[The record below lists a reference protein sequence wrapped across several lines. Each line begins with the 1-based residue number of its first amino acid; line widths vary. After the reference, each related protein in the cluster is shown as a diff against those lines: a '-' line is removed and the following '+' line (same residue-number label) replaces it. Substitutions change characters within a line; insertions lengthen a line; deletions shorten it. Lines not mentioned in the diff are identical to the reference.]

1 MSKELEKDVLDIFSK
16 VMFFSKWNSPNQS
29 EENKKKRE
37 EDIEFIRTELER
49 LAEIDRINELSKD
62 AETLHCL
69 EEVKNGLNGH
79 CKSSYLK
86 DNPEEL
92 NKVLDI
98 YNGFFAKIEKSLKA
112 LEIIEKY
119 VYVRKPYE
127 QVYEICFKD
136 ESESITEEQYELL
149 NEVLPDE

>member
-1 MSKELEKDVLDIFSK
+1 MSKDVLDIFSK
-16 VMFFSKWNSPNQS
+16 IMFFSKWNSPNQS

-49 LAEIDRINELSKD
+49 LVEIDRINELSKD
-62 AETLHCL
+62 TEPLHCL

-86 DNPEEL
+86 GDPEEL
-92 NKVLDI
+92 NEVLDV

-112 LEIIEKY
+112 LEIIKKNAKIVDY
-119 VYVRKPYE
+119 SNGSYPQLVIF
-127 QVYEICFKD
+127 QGFEIK
-136 ESESITEEQYELL
+136 TKEEYELL
-149 NEVLPDE
+149 KEMLK

>member
-1 MSKELEKDVLDIFSK
+1 MKDVLDTFSK
-16 VMFFSKWNSPNQS
+16 IIFFSKYNSPNPS
-29 EENKKKRE
+29 EENRKKRE
-37 EDIEFIRTELER
+37 EDIEFVRTELER

-112 LEIIEKY
+112 LEIIKNKY
-119 VYVRKPYE
+119 NVIDFNKLNCTYNYKDYCE
-127 QVYEICFKD
+127 CQKFKHG
-136 ESESITEEQYELL
+136 ITEEEYQLVKEILK
-149 NEVLPDE
+149 